1 MEKMTGVALV
11 TGGNRG
17 LGFEVCRQLG
27 QRGMKVLLS
36 ARDIA
41 EGARATATLREE
53 GLDVS
58 FEPLDVTSPESVSQ
72 LADRLGRQELRLSA
86 LVNNAGIALEGFNA
100 DVVERTLAVNFTG
113 ALRVTEHLAP
123 LLREQGRLVMVSSGL
138 GALEGLSPA
147 LRQRIDPP
155 ESKESLIAWVE
166 SFAEDVRQGQYE
178 QKGWPGSAYR
188 ISKLGLN
195 ALTRLLAEELRPRR
209 LLVNAVCPGWVR
221 TRMGGP
227 RATRDVEQG
236 ADTLV
241 WAATLPPD
249 GPTGRLFRDRQP
261 LAW

>member
-1 MEKMTGVALV
+1 MDKATGVALV

-27 QRGMKVLLS
+27 QRGLRVLLS

-41 EGARATATLREE
+41 EGARATAALREE
-53 GLDVS
+53 GLDVT
-58 FEPLDVTSPESVSQ
+58 FEPLDVTSPESIAQ
-72 LADRLGRQELRLSA
+72 LADRLGRQELRLAA

-113 ALRVTEHLAP
+113 ALRVTEHLLP
-123 LLREQGRLVMVSSGL
+123 LMREHGRIVMVSSGM
-138 GALEGLSPA
+138 GVLEGLTPA

-155 ESKESLIAWVE
+155 TSKDALVAWVDE
-166 SFAEDVRQGQYE
+166 FARDVRAGQYE

-188 ISKLGLN
+188 VSKLGLN

-209 LLVNAVCPGWVR
+209 VLINAVCPGWVR

-227 RATRDVEQG
+227 RALRDVEQG

-241 WAATLPPD
+241 WAALLPPD
-249 GPTGRLFRDRQP
+249 GPTGGFFRDRQP
-261 LAW
+261 VAW